1 MNIQIKSSNGITVVP
16 IESSLLA
23 HRKIFIEGEITS
35 ETGCDVSKEIITLNE
50 ADREKSIDIMINSSG
65 GEVNAG
71 LLILDMIRM
80 SVAPVR
86 MICIGKA
93 YSMAAVIFAGGV
105 HGRYML
111 PNSELMIHEPLIG
124 ENPGGTSSSIRSV
137 SDSLIATKE
146 KINQILSECTGR
158 TSKEIDEAM
167 KYDHYFNPEE
177 SIEFGLCNEI
187 IGDIEVIL

>member
-1 MNIQIKSSNGITVVP
+1 
-16 IESSLLA
+16 
-23 HRKIFIEGEITS
+23 
-35 ETGCDVSKEIITLNE
+35 
-50 ADREKSIDIMINSSG
+50 
-65 GEVNAG
+65 
-71 LLILDMIRM
+71 
-80 SVAPVR
+80 
-86 MICIGKA
+86 
-93 YSMAAVIFAGGV
+93 
-105 HGRYML
+105 ML